1 MSKEIQSRHCRS
13 PQDRDWQKNET
24 RRLWNMGKTI
34 LEKILNQ
41 AGGSRDLSA
50 GEIVNARVSFL
61 MTNDAVG
68 ELTVQAFE
76 TLGRMPWDK
85 DRIAVVLDHYIPA
98 TTENAARTHKLL
110 RDFARKYGLHL
121 FDQQGV
127 CHQLM
132 VEKFVLPGDL
142 VIGTDSHTCTYGGIG
157 AFATGVGSTDGA
169 AVMATGEIWLK
180 IPETIR
186 IELQGKL
193 PDHLHPKDII
203 LKVIGDL
210 GAEGAAYQAL
220 QFSGGGVAGIPN
232 EGRLT
237 MCNMAIEAGAKTGIF
252 EPDEVTL
259 KFTRAREG
267 KGIFF
272 KSDPD
277 AEYCRQMTIALDRL
291 SPQISC
297 PWSVDQVVPVE
308 EVRGTRIDQA
318 FIGSCTNGR
327 IGDLRIAAQI
337 LKGKKIHPEVRLLVT
352 PASQDIFIQAVTERL
367 IQIFIEAGAVVCNP
381 GCSACFGGQGM
392 LSEGEVCVGT
402 HNRNFKA
409 RMGHKDSKVYLA
421 SPETVA
427 VSAIAGRIEDPR
439 G

>member
-1 MSKEIQSRHCRS
+1 
-13 PQDRDWQKNET
+13 
-24 RRLWNMGKTI
+24 MGKTMV
-34 LEKILNQ
+34 EKILNQ

-50 GEIVNARVSFL
+50 GDIVMARVSCL

-76 TLGRMPWDK
+76 ALGRRPWDQN
-85 DRIAVVLDHYIPA
+85 RIAVVLDHYIPA

-110 RDFARKYGLHL
+110 RDFSRKYGLHL

-132 VEKFVLPGDL
+132 LEKFVLPGDL

-180 IPETIR
+180 IPETVR
-186 IELQGKL
+186 IDLQGRL
-193 PDHLHPKDII
+193 PDHVHPKDII

-210 GAEGAAYQAL
+210 GAEGATYQAL
-220 QFSGGGVAGIPN
+220 QFSGEGAAGISN
-232 EGRLT
+232 EGRFTL
-237 MCNMAIEAGAKTGIF
+237 CNMAIEAGAKTGIF
-252 EPDEVTL
+252 EPDAVTESFL
-259 KFTRAREG
+259 KDRQA

-277 AEYCRQMTIALDRL
+277 AEYCRQMTVSLDRL
-291 SPQISC
+291 GPQISC
-297 PWSVDQVVPVE
+297 PWSVDRVVPVE

-337 LKGKKIHPEVRLLVT
+337 LDGKRIHPETRLLIT
-352 PASQDIFIQAVTERL
+352 PASQDIYRQAVLEGL
-367 IQIFIEAGAVVCNP
+367 IQIFIDSGAVICNP

-392 LSEGEVCVGT
+392 LWEGEVCIGT

-409 RMGHKDSKVYLA
+409 RMGHKDSRVYLA

-427 VSAIAGRIEDPR
+427 VSAVAGRIEDPR

>member
-1 MSKEIQSRHCRS
+1 
-13 PQDRDWQKNET
+13 
-24 RRLWNMGKTI
+24 MGKTMV
-34 LEKILNQ
+34 EKILNQ

-50 GEIVNARVSFL
+50 GDIVMARVSCL

-76 TLGRMPWDK
+76 ALGRRPWDQN
-85 DRIAVVLDHYIPA
+85 RIAVVLDHYIPA

-110 RDFARKYGLHL
+110 RDFSRKYGLHL

-132 VEKFVLPGDL
+132 LEKFVLPGDL

-180 IPETIR
+180 IPETVR
-186 IELQGKL
+186 IDLQGRL
-193 PDHLHPKDII
+193 PDHVHPKDII

-210 GAEGAAYQAL
+210 GAEGATYQAL
-220 QFSGGGVAGIPN
+220 QFSGEGAAGISN
-232 EGRLT
+232 EGRFTL
-237 MCNMAIEAGAKTGIF
+237 CNMAIEAGAKTGIF
-252 EPDEVTL
+252 EPDAVTESFL
-259 KFTRAREG
+259 KDRQA

-277 AEYCRQMTIALDRL
+277 AEYCRQMTVSLDRL
-291 SPQISC
+291 GPQISC
-297 PWSVDQVVPVE
+297 PWSVDRVVPVE

-318 FIGSCTNGR
+318 FIGSCPNGR

-337 LKGKKIHPEVRLLVT
+337 LDGKRIHPETRLLIT
-352 PASQDIFIQAVTERL
+352 PASQDIYRQAVLEGL
-367 IQIFIEAGAVVCNP
+367 IQIFIDSGAVICNP

-392 LSEGEVCVGT
+392 LWEGEVCIGT

-409 RMGHKDSKVYLA
+409 RMGHKDSRVYLA

-427 VSAIAGRIEDPR
+427 VSAVAGRIEDPR

>member
-1 MSKEIQSRHCRS
+1 
-13 PQDRDWQKNET
+13 
-24 RRLWNMGKTI
+24 MGKTI
-34 LEKILNQ
+34 VEKILNQ

-50 GEIVNARVSFL
+50 GDIVNARVSYL

-68 ELTVQAFE
+68 ELTVNAFE
-76 TLGRMPWDK
+76 ALGRMPWDK
-85 DRIAVVLDHYIPA
+85 HRIAVVLDHYIPA

-110 RDFARKYGLHL
+110 RDFSRKNDLHL

-132 VEKFVLPGDL
+132 LEKFVLPGD
-142 VIGTDSHTCTYGGIG
+142 VIIGTDSHTCTYGGIG

-169 AVMATGEIWLK
+169 AAMATGEIWLK

-186 IELQGKL
+186 IDLQGKL
-193 PDHLHPKDII
+193 PDHVHPKDVI
-203 LKVIGDL
+203 LKLIGDL
-210 GAEGAAYQAL
+210 GADGATYKAL
-220 QFSGGGVAGIPN
+220 QFSGSGAAGISN
-232 EGRLT
+232 EGRFT

-252 EPDEVTL
+252 EPDAITE
-259 KFTRAREG
+259 KFIRDRGE

-272 KSDPD
+272 ESDPD
-277 AEYCRQMTIALDRL
+277 AVYCQEIVMTLDRL
-291 SPQISC
+291 GPQIAC
-297 PWSVDQVVPVE
+297 PWSVDNVAPVE
-308 EVRGTRIDQA
+308 KVQGTRIDQA

-327 IGDLRIAAQI
+327 IEDLRVAAQI
-337 LKGKKIHPEVRLLVT
+337 LKGKKIHPQVRLLVT
-352 PASQDIFIQAVTERL
+352 PASQDIFLQAVKEGL
-367 IQIFIEAGAVVCNP
+367 IKTFIEAGAVVCNP

-392 LSEGEVCVGT
+392 LWEGEVCIGT

-409 RMGHKDSKVYLA
+409 RMGHKDSKVFLA

-439 G
+439 Q